1 MTALTQY
8 ERIEATGLWRAT
20 PEEQRRE
27 VIVSMGDATLTV
39 TDMNDRPLTHWSLA
53 AVERLNP
60 GERPAIYHPDGDD
73 GETLELSENESEMI
87 EAIERLRSA
96 IDRARPHPGRLRL
109 VSILGMVLVVVA
121 ALALWLPSAM
131 QRHAV
136 SVVPE
141 IKRQDIGAAILDRI
155 ERVTGAACTTED
167 SVPVLN
173 QLAGRTGV
181 RNVVILPSGVAE
193 SLLLPG
199 GTVLLHISLIED
211 HEEPA
216 VAAGYIIAERA
227 RANAQDPLAELLEH
241 AGISASFRLLTTG
254 ELTPGILDR
263 YTERVL
269 AEPRPTPDDEALL
282 AVFAQAAVPS
292 SPYAYARDI
301 TGETTLGLIEADPM
315 AGRTLEQ
322 VLPDRDWVLLQSICG
337 S

>member
-1 MTALTQY
+1 MVLIVGDLFGTANHGANYMFFDGATCALGTLSVAKYLTQIVY
-8 ERIEATGLWRAT
+8 EKNI
-20 PEEQRRE
+20 
-27 VIVSMGDATLTV
+27 
-39 TDMNDRPLTHWSLA
+39 
-53 AVERLNP
+53 
-60 GERPAIYHPDGDD
+60 DG
-73 GETLELSENESEMI
+73 
-87 EAIERLRSA
+87 
-96 IDRARPHPGRLRL
+96 
-109 VSILGMVLVVVA
+109 
-121 ALALWLPSAM
+121 
-131 QRHAV
+131 
-136 SVVPE
+136 
-141 IKRQDIGAAILDRI
+141 
-155 ERVTGAACTTED
+155 TTED
-167 SVPVLN
+167 STTCHGEECFRV
-173 QLAGRTGV
+173 THM
-181 RNVVILPSGVAE
+181 IISGLCLVSLVAC
-193 SLLLPG
+193 
-199 GTVLLHISLIED
+199 TVLLHISLIED

-322 VLPDRDWVLLQSICG
+322 VLPDRDWVLLQSIC
-337 S
+337 SS